1 MWGKSIHKTLL
12 GHCYTP
18 SVDPGHLLLHFHV
31 VIFPPPPP
39 PPCIT
44 WMLIISVIHCLFK
57 YQTVYTHTFQVR
69 CLWRVLCGCSWFCFS
84 DFHKIPRDDAC
95 YPAWFG
101 CQSLGKATF
110 ELFIFMCQPPEYMSN
125 GRRCNPNIYRFVNI
139 FNNFHVQ
146 MFRRREYQKH

>member
-1 MWGKSIHKTLL
+1 MYVRQIHSQNFIRPLL
-12 GHCYTP
+12 YSFCGSWSSSFAFSLSDTRP
-18 SVDPGHLLLHFHV
+18 Q
-31 VIFPPPPP
+31 
-39 PPCIT
+39 CIAC
-44 WMLIISVIHCLFK
+44 MLIISVIHCLFK
-57 YQTVYTHTFQVR
+57 YQTVYTHTFQVKR
-69 CLWRVLCGCSWFCFS
+69 LWRVLCGCSWFCFS

-146 MFRRREYQKH
+146 MFNRREYQKH

>member
-1 MWGKSIHKTLL
+1 MYVRQIHSQNFIRPLL
-12 GHCYTP
+12 YSFCGSWSSSFAFSLGDTRP
-18 SVDPGHLLLHFHV
+18 Q
-31 VIFPPPPP
+31 
-39 PPCIT
+39 CIAC
-44 WMLIISVIHCLFK
+44 MLIISVIHCLFK

-110 ELFIFMCQPPEYMSN
+110 ELFIFKCQPHETCPMVEDVTLTFTVLSTYLTM
-125 GRRCNPNIYRFVNI
+125 F
-139 FNNFHVQ
+139 
-146 MFRRREYQKH
+146 MFRCLIEENIKNIK